1 MIFFLFSDQEPH
13 IISAEVGERCE
24 AIGVRLLHL
33 EDQLHR
39 AIHSPD
45 EALFHILSIFQ
56 KLLCKR
62 KSKNAC
68 HFPVPLQM
76 EVSQCRSYLYVVQR
90 ILDLR

>member
-1 MIFFLFSDQEPH
+1 MIFFLFSDQESH
-13 IISAEVGERCE
+13 IISAEVGEKCE

-62 KSKNAC
+62 KSKTAY
-68 HFPVPLQM
+68 HVPVPLQM
-76 EVSQCRSYLYVVQR
+76 EGEQMPLLPVVQR
-90 ILDLR
+90 ILGLS